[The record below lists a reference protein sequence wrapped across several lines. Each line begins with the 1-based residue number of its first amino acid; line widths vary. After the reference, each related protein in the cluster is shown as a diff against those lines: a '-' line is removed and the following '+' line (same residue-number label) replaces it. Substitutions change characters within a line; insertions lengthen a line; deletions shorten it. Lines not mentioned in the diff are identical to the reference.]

1 MFREKSKEG
10 YIWFAHTYFFEEPPA
25 IYVPL
30 KFAEMV
36 KEVKLTQAK
45 KVSGSFE
52 EKRIGDRCHHLHTA
66 WHKCVP
72 FKIQCL

>member
-1 MFREKSKEG
+1 MVCSRLL
-10 YIWFAHTYFFEEPPA
+10 FEEPAA

-36 KEVKLTQAK
+36 KEVKLAQQAK

-52 EKRIGDRCHHLHTA
+52 EKRIGDRYHHLHTA